1 MLLPLPLWQ
10 VNKTSSINNYVG
22 IAMGH
27 LFTTL
32 SSGSV
37 DYATVSVSTTI
48 ETVKVALP
56 DR

>member
-10 VNKTSSINNYVG
+10 VNKISSENDYVG

-32 SSGSV
+32 SSGFV
-37 DYATVSVSTTI
+37 DYASVSVSTTI
-48 ETVKVALP
+48 ETVKVAIP